1 MKLGDTIFIVSGQYE
16 GNQTEVLNILDKKV
30 IVRINNIDVAILN
43 KDFVKIESEKLRA
56 LL

>member
-16 GNQTEVLNILDKKV
+16 GKHAEVLNVLDKKV

-43 KDFVKIESEKLRA
+43 KDFVKIEQGEPK
-56 LL
+56 

>member
-1 MKLGDTIFIVSGQYE
+1 MKLGDTIFIVSGQHE
-16 GNQTEVLNILDKKV
+16 GNQTKILNVLDKKV